1 MSAARERLVQ
11 FMYLG
16 GKEMTDFFQHQGFLM
31 SFSDNNY
38 TISSRWELDGAP
50 VFGADCDYTTML
62 ISAIKFIQG
71 KGCIFDNLKCDLDID
86 VETIK
91 TATNVKIV
99 SDDSEW
105 QVYCS
110 NNAALNISNISEEK
124 LSIPKNLEM
133 MNRELFNSINS
144 AWNKELAT
152 SNVSQGAYISSQ
164 QYLKSLNSRLN
175 LLAQSDGNVIW
186 PPRKMNKS
194 GHQIGEAEIKLSNYA
209 KIESWTRLSAAGAPS
224 EFSIRA
230 PILGGISTALVKF
243 EEGPRG
249 VFLLVD
255 DEHNELEIGM
265 SCEFVI
271 RRIYAQEGNIRYGT
285 KIRILGD

>member
-1 MSAARERLVQ
+1 
-11 FMYLG
+11 MYLK
-16 GKEMTDFFQHQGFLM
+16 GKESERVAESYLK
-31 SFSDNNY
+31 NNGY
-38 TISSRWELDGAP
+38 
-50 VFGADCDYTTML
+50 L
-62 ISAIKFIQG
+62 IHFKNKRVG
-71 KGCIFDNLKCDLDID
+71 RYEVDL
-86 VETIK
+86 V
-91 TATNVKIV
+91 
-99 SDDSEW
+99 
-105 QVYCS
+105 CS
-110 NNAALNISNISEEK
+110 KNAALSISNANEEIFD
-124 LSIPKNLEM
+124 IPSNLEM
-133 MNRELFNSINS
+133 INRELSDSIKA
-144 AWNKELAT
+144 AWDKELST

-164 QYLKSLNSRLN
+164 QYLESLNSRLN
-175 LLAQSDGNVIW
+175 LLAQSDGNLIW

-194 GHQIGEAEIKLSNYA
+194 GHKIGDAEIKLSNHA

-255 DEHNELEIGM
+255 DENSELEIGM